1 VFCGLLPGRRDAH
14 RSDSVIS
21 RTVSHV
27 SKPSKASLSAYW
39 ERPSR
44 PRRWPRSLMKDINS
58 EVQRAVGSLIEWRM
72 EIELSQHILISS
84 VHARVDVW
92 TYKK

>member
-1 VFCGLLPGRRDAH
+1 
-14 RSDSVIS
+14 
-21 RTVSHV
+21 
-27 SKPSKASLSAYW
+27 
-39 ERPSR
+39 
-44 PRRWPRSLMKDINS
+44 MKDINS